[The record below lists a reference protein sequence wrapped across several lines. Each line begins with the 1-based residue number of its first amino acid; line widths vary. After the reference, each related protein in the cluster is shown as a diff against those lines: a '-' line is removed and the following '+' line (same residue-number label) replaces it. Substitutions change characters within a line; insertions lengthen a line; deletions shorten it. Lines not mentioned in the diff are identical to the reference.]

1 MQIEIYAEQMSASQ
15 LGIFC
20 LAGSASTLL
29 VGYTLC
35 ALTAKI
41 CTCSSKV
48 VRAIFY
54 YTTIAFLVLDP
65 LYLSILCGFFG
76 GGDMNGIRL
85 LCPEW
90 MARAG
95 FGAILLQMASYSGKK
110 FCLFTKS
117 HLMEDAVDETN
128 TARCLYDRCWNL
140 PVGGSNHISY
150 VCYPRRLSIMDLILK
165 KAVPVMCIALAA
177 PLVLSSC
184 SRTVSSSDAAA
195 PASSTAQEQVFPAES
210 DESAESAASSDE
222 SWKTD
227 FEKSLLEN
235 YNVTPEYYED
245 LGDGIYQVYVKID
258 GKVVPYVAVDSAT
271 GDYHG

>member
-1 MQIEIYAEQMSASQ
+1 
-15 LGIFC
+15 
-20 LAGSASTLL
+20 
-29 VGYTLC
+29 
-35 ALTAKI
+35 
-41 CTCSSKV
+41 
-48 VRAIFY
+48 
-54 YTTIAFLVLDP
+54 
-65 LYLSILCGFFG
+65 
-76 GGDMNGIRL
+76 
-85 LCPEW
+85 
-90 MARAG
+90 
-95 FGAILLQMASYSGKK
+95 
-110 FCLFTKS
+110 
-117 HLMEDAVDETN
+117 MEGAVDETN

-140 PVGGSNHISY
+140 PVGSSTYISY

-165 KAVPVMCIALAA
+165 NAVLVICIALAA

-210 DESAESAASSDE
+210 DESAGSAASSDE

-227 FEKSLLEN
+227 FEKSLWEN

-245 LGDGIYQVYVKID
+245 LGDGVYQVYVKID